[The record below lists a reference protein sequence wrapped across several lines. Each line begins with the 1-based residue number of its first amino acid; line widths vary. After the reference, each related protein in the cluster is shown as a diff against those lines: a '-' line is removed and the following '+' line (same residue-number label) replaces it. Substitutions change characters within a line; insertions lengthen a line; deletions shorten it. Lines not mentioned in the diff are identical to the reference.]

1 MKENKLI
8 LVLVEG
14 KSDQTA
20 LSLIEKFCENNKVQI
35 YITKGDITSDFKTT
49 YSNCENVLKDFI
61 KKFINEYG
69 LEKKDILQVIHI
81 IDTDGAF
88 IPDSNIILNN
98 NADSTLYYLDHIETN
113 NVKKIIDRNNKKI
126 SIISKLCSISKIYKI
141 DYKIF
146 YMSCNLDHVIHNEI
160 NIADASDKVKK
171 AFEFREKFLDDKQGF
186 INFFNSSSFTVKRN
200 YEDSWEF
207 IKQGLNSLNRYSNVF
222 LFIDEILSS

>member
-20 LSLIEKFCENNKVQI
+20 LNLIEKFCENNKIQI

-49 YSNCENVLKDFI
+49 YSNYENVLKDFI

-88 IPDSNIILNN
+88 IPDSNCIRRSK
-98 NADSTLYYLDHIETN
+98 NA
-113 NVKKIIDRNNKKI
+113 
-126 SIISKLCSISKIYKI
+126 
-141 DYKIF
+141 
-146 YMSCNLDHVIHNEI
+146 
-160 NIADASDKVKK
+160 IATD
-171 AFEFREKFLDDKQGF
+171 
-186 INFFNSSSFTVKRN
+186 
-200 YEDSWEF
+200 
-207 IKQGLNSLNRYSNVF
+207 
-222 LFIDEILSS
+222 